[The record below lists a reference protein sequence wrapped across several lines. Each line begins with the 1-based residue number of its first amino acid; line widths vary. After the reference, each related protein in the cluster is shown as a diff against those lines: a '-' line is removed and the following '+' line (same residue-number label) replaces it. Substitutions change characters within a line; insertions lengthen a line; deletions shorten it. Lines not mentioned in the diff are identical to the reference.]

1 MAEDNLPINNQ
12 HNVRYRANQSGAYR
26 ALLYNDDGCTAL
38 TAEKIVAI
46 ETPRLGIRYPIE
58 YAVVNYPHQLK
69 ARDFGI
75 GVEWSPGHF

>member
-1 MAEDNLPINNQ
+1 MFAIEQI
-12 HNVRYRANQSGAYR
+12 QSGAYR

-46 ETPRLGIRYPIE
+46 ETPRLGIRYPTE

-75 GVEWSPGHF
+75 GLNGVRDIFKFYK